1 MAEMKQHMSEV
12 LLERE
17 GPIAWLRMNR
27 PEAHNA
33 FSREMMALMAEQ
45 VRQLAS
51 DRDARVAIL
60 CGNGP
65 SFCTGLDVKEL
76 ARGELEVE
84 FFVDWN
90 RMMRSLRELPIPL
103 IAAIHGHCLGG
114 GTMLTLE
121 ADYRLASD
129 DLHIGLGALR
139 LGILPGSAPEVLPAI
154 VGAATARR
162 HCACSPSMWTRM
174 RRCESAWLTESCHAS
189 RSTPRPASLPNVC
202 LGSRLR
208 RCASASRYWRSA
220 GTLDADGYERAFREA
235 QQRCLDDRDPG

>member
-1 MAEMKQHMSEV
+1 MTEV

-33 FSREMMALMAEQ
+33 FSREMMALMADQ
-45 VRQLAS
+45 VHQLAS
-51 DRDARVAIL
+51 DSDARVAIL
-60 CGNGP
+60 CGSGP
-65 SFCTGLDVKEL
+65 SFSTGLDVKEL
-76 ARGELEVE
+76 ARGELEVA
-84 FFVDWN
+84 FFIAWN

-103 IAAIHGHCLGG
+103 IALIHGHCLGG

-129 DLHIGLGALR
+129 DLRIGLGALR
-139 LGILPGSAPEVLPAI
+139 LGILPGTAPEVLPSI

-162 HCACSPSMWTRM
+162 LCLFAEYVDADEALRIGLVDRVVPRESL
-174 RRCESAWLTESCHAS
+174 ESAARELAE
-189 RSTPRPASLPNVC
+189 RV
-202 LGSRLR
+202 LGFS
-208 RCASASRYWRSA
+208 ASALRECKALLARA
-220 GTLDADGYERAFREA
+220 RTLDADGYERAFREA

>member
-1 MAEMKQHMSEV
+1 MAGV
-12 LLERE
+12 LLERD

-33 FSREMMALMAEQ
+33 FNREMMALMAEQ
-45 VRQLAS
+45 LHQLAE
-51 DRDARVAIL
+51 DREARAVIL

-76 ARGELEVE
+76 ARGALEVE

-129 DLHIGLGALR
+129 DFHIGLGALR
-139 LGILPGSAPEVLPAI
+139 LGILPGTAPEVLAGI

-162 HCACSPSMWTRM
+162 LCLFAEYVDAIEAM
-174 RRCESAWLTESCHAS
+174 RIGLVDRVV
-189 RSTPRPASLPNVC
+189 PRAD
-202 LGSRLR
+202 
-208 RCASASRYWRSA
+208 
-220 GTLDADGYERAFREA
+220 LDATARELAERVLGFSATALRECKALLARAGNLDPDGYDDAFRDA
-235 QQRCLDDRDPG
+235 QQRCLDARDPS